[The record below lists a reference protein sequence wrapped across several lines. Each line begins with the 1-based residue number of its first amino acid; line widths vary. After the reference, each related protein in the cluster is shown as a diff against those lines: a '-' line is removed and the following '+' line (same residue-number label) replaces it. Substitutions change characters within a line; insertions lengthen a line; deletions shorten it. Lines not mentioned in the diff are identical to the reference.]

1 MLREEYFP
9 TFWCWESR
17 LQSLVSTFV
26 RNLLISDIQYR
37 RQVFTFS
44 DGGEV
49 GLDWATTDHHQS
61 PHQPIVLILPG
72 EAGREKYFFY
82 EKNNFQE
89 SPAVLS
95 PSMSSPW

>member
-1 MLREEYFP
+1 MVREEYFP

-26 RNLLISDIQYR
+26 RNLLISDIKYR

-49 GLDWATTDHHQS
+49 GLDWAGTDHHQS
-61 PHQPIVLILPG
+61 PGQPIVLILPG
-72 EAGREKYFFY
+72 EAGGKCHL
-82 EKNNFQE
+82 N
-89 SPAVLS
+89 
-95 PSMSSPW
+95 

>member
-9 TFWCWESR
+9 TIWCWESR

-26 RNLLISDIQYR
+26 RSLLISDIKYR

-49 GLDWATTDHHQS
+49 GLDWASTDDQDQS
-61 PHQPIVLILPG
+61 PNQPIVLILPG
-72 EAGREKYFFY
+72 EAAGERKHILREKTQIFR
-82 EKNNFQE
+82 NHRQ
-89 SPAVLS
+89 LS
-95 PSMSSPW
+95 V